1 MRPAAANG
9 SCGRSLHG
17 VMTIRLKMRLILLVS
32 SALAVGLVVGATLI
46 NGVRIYNADL
56 RERSDA
62 LAAVI
67 AENCGPALLFDD
79 LEAAGEVLASLRN
92 DVNVDGAALYGA
104 DGGVLVATD
113 PEAATPHRDVRTG
126 GRFHGDHYD
135 VSRPVV
141 FAADTLGVLHLRV
154 STAARRESLVSFI
167 VVLAVA
173 SLAGMATVIVLSTL
187 LGRSIVRPIR
197 LLATAAQT
205 VSERQDYNVRV
216 QRTSNDE
223 TGDLVDAFN
232 AMLDEIQDKTVAKE
246 KADAANR
253 AKGEFLANMSHEIRT
268 PMNGVLGMSA
278 LLADTEL
285 DEEQRDYLDTILRSA
300 DSLMTVINDILD
312 FTKIEEGRIELDN
325 APFNIEA
332 AVRDVV
338 NLMEP
343 TAQAKGLDLRAAFS
357 RAAPVMVCGDEARLR
372 QVVGNLLNNAI
383 KFTEKGY
390 IAVDCV
396 WRDAGGGKVEWMI
409 AVEDTGIGIAPAQ
422 IERLFERFSQA
433 DGSTTRR
440 YGGTGLGLAICR
452 QLAGLMGGKVWA
464 TSEPG
469 KGSRFIFQ
477 VPLLLAQGAA
487 AAARPSRTAAAAA
500 KRPNFAPTTR
510 VLLAEDNPVN
520 RTVALRFL
528 ARLGLEADVAVDGT
542 ETLRKLTSSFYDVV
556 LMDCQMPGLDG
567 YETARRVRALGGPYA
582 TLPIIALTAH
592 ALEGA
597 RARCLEAG
605 MDDYLTKP
613 LDADDLAACLA
624 RWLLKEEVPV

>member
-1 MRPAAANG
+1 
-9 SCGRSLHG
+9 
-17 VMTIRLKMRLILLVS
+17 MTIRRKMRLILLVS
-32 SALAVGLVVGATLI
+32 SALAVGLVSGVTLI

-56 RERSDA
+56 RERS
-62 LAAVI
+62 AATATVI
-67 AENCGPALLFDD
+67 AENCVPTLMFED
-79 LEAAGEVLASLRN
+79 LRAAGEVLASLRH
-92 DVNVDGAALYGA
+92 DRSIDGAVLYGP
-104 DGGVLVATD
+104 DGSVF
-113 PEAATPHRDVRTG
+113 AATGEATLESEHLAAETD
-126 GRFHGDHYD
+126 RFHGDHYD
-135 VSRPVV
+135 VVRPVV
-141 FAADTLGVLHLRV
+141 FAADTLGTLHLRV
-154 STAARRESLVSFI
+154 SVAPRRQALVAFI
-167 VVLAVA
+167 VVLLLA
-173 SLAGMATVIVLSTL
+173 SVAGMSMVIVLSNL

-197 LLATAAQT
+197 LLANAAQA

-216 QRTSNDE
+216 QRSSNDE

-278 LLADTEL
+278 LLADTDL

-312 FTKIEEGRIELDN
+312 FTKIEEGHIELDN

-338 NLMEP
+338 GLMEP
-343 TAQAKGLDLRAAFS
+343 TATAKGLDLRVAFS
-357 RAAPVMVCGDEARLR
+357 RAAPVMVCGDETRLR

-383 KFTEKGY
+383 KFTERGY
-390 IAVDCV
+390 VAVDCV
-396 WRDAGGGKVEWMI
+396 WRDAGSGKVEWMI
-409 AVEDTGIGIAPAQ
+409 AVEDTGIGIAPSE

-469 KGSRFIFQ
+469 RGSRFIFQ
-477 VPLLLAQGAA
+477 VPMVLAQGATA
-487 AAARPSRTAAAAA
+487 AGTRTSRTRAEAG
-500 KRPNFAPTTR
+500 KRQDFAPATR
-510 VLLAEDNPVN
+510 VLLAEDNAVN

-528 ARLGLEADVAVDGT
+528 ARLGLEADVAGDGA
-542 ETLRKLTSSFYDVV
+542 EALRKLTSSYYDLV

-597 RARCLEAG
+597 RERCLDAG

-613 LDADDLAACLA
+613 LDADALAACLA
-624 RWLLKEEVPV
+624 RWLLKEKAPA

>member
-1 MRPAAANG
+1 
-9 SCGRSLHG
+9 
-17 VMTIRLKMRLILLVS
+17 MTISRKMRLILLVS
-32 SALAVGLVVGATLI
+32 SALAVGLVVGTTLV
-46 NGVRIYNADL
+46 NGIRIYNADL

-79 LEAAGEVLASLRN
+79 REAAGEILASLRH
-92 DVNVDGAALYGA
+92 DANVDGAALFTNDGA
-104 DGGVLVATD
+104 VLAATD
-113 PEAATPHRDVRTG
+113 ADASAPHFADRAGDH
-126 GRFHGDHYD
+126 FHGDHYD
-135 VSRPVV
+135 VWRPVV
-141 FAADTLGVLHLRV
+141 FAADTLGIVHLRIGV
-154 STAARRESLVSFI
+154 AARREALVSFI
-167 VVLAVA
+167 VVLVLA
-173 SLAGMATVIVLSTL
+173 SLAGMAMVIVLSTL

-197 LLATAAQT
+197 LLAAAAQT

-216 QRTSNDE
+216 RRSSNDE

-232 AMLDEIQDKTVAKE
+232 AMLDVIQDKTVAKE

-268 PMNGVLGMSA
+268 PMNGVLGMST

-325 APFNIEA
+325 APFSIEA

-338 NLMEP
+338 SLMEP
-343 TAQAKGLDLRAAFS
+343 TAAAKGLDLRVAFS
-357 RAAPVMVCGDEARLR
+357 RAAPVTVWGDESRLR

-383 KFTEKGY
+383 KFTERGY
-390 IAVDCV
+390 VAVDCV
-396 WRDAGGGKVEWMI
+396 WRDAGGGKVEWMV

-422 IERLFERFSQA
+422 IEQLFERFSQA

-469 KGSRFIFQ
+469 RGSRFVFQ
-477 VPLLLAQGAA
+477 VPLVLAQAKQELRARKSYAA
-487 AAARPSRTAAAAA
+487 APSGARPAFDPA
-500 KRPNFAPTTR
+500 TR
-510 VLLAEDNPVN
+510 LLLVEDNAVN

-528 ARLGLEADVAVDGT
+528 ARLGLEADVAGDGA
-542 ETLRKLTSSFYDVV
+542 EALRKLTANYYDVV

-567 YETARRVRALGGPYA
+567 YETTRRVRALGGPYA

-592 ALEGA
+592 ALQGA
-597 RARCLEAG
+597 RERCEAAG
-605 MDDYLTKP
+605 MNDYLTKP
-613 LDADDLAACLA
+613 LNTDELAACLV
-624 RWLLKEEVPV
+624 RWLLKEKAPA

>member
-1 MRPAAANG
+1 
-9 SCGRSLHG
+9 
-17 VMTIRLKMRLILLVS
+17 MTIRWKMRLILLVS
-32 SALAVGLVVGATLI
+32 SALAVGLVVGVTLI

-56 RERSDA
+56 RERNGA
-62 LAAVI
+62 TAVVI
-67 AENCGPALLFDD
+67 AENCLPTLMFGDRQ
-79 LEAAGEVLASLRN
+79 AADEVLASLQH
-92 DVNVDGAALYGA
+92 DPSIEGATLYGQ
-104 DGGVLVATD
+104 DGQVF
-113 PEAATPHRDVRTG
+113 AATTEATFEPDGTARETD
-126 GRFHGDHYD
+126 RFHGDHYD
-135 VSRPVV
+135 VVRPVV
-141 FAADTLGVLHLRV
+141 LAADTLGTLHLRI
-154 STAARRESLVSFI
+154 SLAPRRQALVSFV
-167 VVLAVA
+167 VVLLLA
-173 SLAGMATVIVLSTL
+173 SAAGMTLVIVLSTAM
-187 LGRSIVRPIR
+187 GRSIVRPVR
-197 LLATAAQT
+197 LLANAAQT
-205 VSERQDYNVRV
+205 VSAHQDFSVRV
-216 QRTSNDE
+216 QRSSNDE
-223 TGDLVDAFN
+223 IGDLVDAFN

-246 KADAANR
+246 KADAANH

-268 PMNGVLGMSA
+268 PMNGVLGMST

-285 DEEQRDYLDTILRSA
+285 DEEQRDYVDTILRSA

-390 IAVDCV
+390 VAVDCV
-396 WRDAGGGKVEWMI
+396 WRDAGSGKVEWMI

-469 KGSRFIFQ
+469 KGSRFILQ
-477 VPLLLAQGAA
+477 VPMVLAQGAA
-487 AAARPSRTAAAAA
+487 AAPRSSRTPAAAA

-510 VLLAEDNPVN
+510 VLLAEDNAVN

-528 ARLGLEADVAVDGT
+528 ARLGLEADVAGDGT

-567 YETARRVRALGGPYA
+567 YETSRRVRALGGPYA

-597 RARCLEAG
+597 RERCLEAG

-613 LDADDLAACLA
+613 LDADALAACLA
-624 RWLLKEEVPV
+624 HWLLKEKVPS